1 MTPDPLLLTPKEAA
15 RQLSL
20 APSTLYQLL
29 LRGEVESVTIGRS
42 RRIPMSALTAYVDR
56 LRREQAASG
65 G

>member
-20 APSTLYQLL
+20 ASSTLYQLL

-56 LRREQAASG
+56 LRREQAVSG